1 MTAGSGGGIV
11 LPTTPTVPALPAI
24 PTVPLPTVPLPT
36 VPAADR
42 AAADGAKRARR
53 SDLIDSS
60 YRPRLRIE
68 PVTGIGVDSGVH
80 DVESSNHDVDHA
92 GRVPAKLSSP
102 NH

>member
-1 MTAGSGGGIV
+1 MP
-11 LPTTPTVPALPAI
+11 L

-36 VPAADR
+36 VPLPTVPTVPDVRADR
-42 AAADGAKRARR
+42 AAADRAKRARR

-92 GRVPAKLSSP
+92 GRVSAKLSSP